1 MTAAL
6 TGTAPLTGLAPFTV
20 TASRDYD
27 PEVSALPAMSLGRY
41 EIDGNGG
48 EAARRLF
55 AAGARHVRLPRPV
68 DLTDPADGAWSVRA
82 LSFVGDL
89 TSMAISVDWQL
100 RTGPDP
106 DAWRPYGHLHPPTAV
121 LGTADPAATALAW
134 RTTYYICKCVFRHG
148 PGFVQVRDR
157 RYGELRRFTIDE
169 PEYHAA
175 IEALTDGARADSIPQ
190 PVLDDL
196 MGETLVLRLG
206 DHLWWAPYRVRR
218 WSEAPLVI

>member
-1 MTAAL
+1 MTPAL
-6 TGTAPLTGLAPFTV
+6 TGTAPFTV

-27 PEVSALPAMSLGRY
+27 PEVGTLPSMSLGRY
-41 EIDGNGG
+41 EIDITGG

-55 AAGARHVRLPRPV
+55 AAGARHVTLPRPV
-68 DLTDPADGAWSVRA
+68 DVTDAADAAWSVRA

-89 TSMAISVDWQL
+89 SSLAISVDWQL

-106 DAWRPYGHLHPPTAV
+106 DAWRHYSHLHPPTAV
-121 LGTADPAATALAW
+121 LGTVDPDATALAW
-134 RTTYYICKCVFRHG
+134 RNAYYICKCIFRYG
-148 PGFVQVRDR
+148 PGFIQVRDR

-169 PEYHAA
+169 PEYH
-175 IEALTDGARADSIPQ
+175 EAVTTLTDGARVDAIPR
-190 PVLDDL
+190 PILDDL

>member
-1 MTAAL
+1 MTSAL
-6 TGTAPLTGLAPFTV
+6 TGTAPFTV

-27 PEVSALPAMSLGRY
+27 PEVGTLPSMSLGRY
-41 EIDGNGG
+41 EIDITGG

-55 AAGARHVRLPRPV
+55 AAGARHVTLPRPV
-68 DLTDPADGAWSVRA
+68 DVTDAADAAWSVRA

-89 TSMAISVDWQL
+89 SSLAISVDWQL
-100 RTGPDP
+100 HTGPDP
-106 DAWRPYGHLHPPTAV
+106 DAWRHYSHLHPPTAV
-121 LGTADPAATALAW
+121 LGTTDPAATALAW
-134 RTTYYICKCVFRHG
+134 RNAYYICKCVFRHG
-148 PGFVQVRDR
+148 PGFIQVRDR

-169 PEYHAA
+169 PEYHDA
-175 IEALTDGARADSIPQ
+175 IGALTDGARADAIPR
-190 PVLDDL
+190 PILDDL